1 MKGRTFHV
9 LSVEHAELD
18 KERQTDR
25 QTVRQAYRDL
35 FVRRDI
41 IATKNNACCLQPPGV
56 DMSWN
61 YANDV
66 NNDGIVTSHALYA
79 AANQQGA

>member
-25 QTVRQAYRDL
+25 QSDRHTETFLYGETLLRLKIMNVVFIAVVLEFCCYHL
-35 FVRRDI
+35 NYCI
-41 IATKNNACCLQPPGV
+41 ISYTRH
-56 DMSWN
+56 
-61 YANDV
+61 Y
-66 NNDGIVTSHALYA
+66 IV
-79 AANQQGA
+79 

>member
-25 QTVRQAYRDL
+25 QSDRHTETFLYGETLLRLKIMHVVYSLQAL
-35 FVRRDI
+35 
-41 IATKNNACCLQPPGV
+41 TCH
-56 DMSWN
+56 
-61 YANDV
+61 
-66 NNDGIVTSHALYA
+66 GITLMTSIMTES
-79 AANQQGA
+79 